1 MKKVK
6 DDFTTRSKLA
16 DIGRFYVND
25 FVKKV
30 AVGLPPGTSL
40 LDAGAG
46 ECVYKKYFT
55 HCNYKSVDLGIGEPN
70 WNYSHLDYV
79 APLHELPIE
88 DESFDAILCTQVL
101 EHLQKP
107 IESVKEMYRVLR
119 PGGHLFMTAPMAH
132 NEHQIPYDFFRY
144 TSFGLKHICT
154 EAGFREIR
162 VTPMGGMF
170 LRWAY
175 EFPRLLIIFPEKGMK
190 DGKVNLARILI
201 YSVKVTLLIIIRFL
215 QMIFIVLDRFD
226 KIKNDPFGW
235 KLIARK

>member
-30 AVGLPPGTSL
+30 AAGLPPGTSL

-46 ECVYKKYFT
+46 EGVYRKYFA

-79 APLHELPIE
+79 APLYELPIE

-119 PGGHLFMTAPMAH
+119 SGGHLFMTAPMAH
-132 NEHQIPYDFFRY
+132 NEHQIPYDYFRY
-144 TSFGLKHICT
+144 TSFGLKHICA
-154 EAGFREIR
+154 EAGFLEIK

-175 EFPRLLIIFPEKGMK
+175 EFPRLFIIFPETGIKQ
-190 DGKVNLARILI
+190 GKINLAGILI
-201 YSVKVTLLIIIRFL
+201 YPVKVALLAIVRFL
-215 QMIFIVLDRFD
+215 QMIFIALDRFD

>member
-1 MKKVK
+1 MKKLK

-30 AVGLPPGTSL
+30 AAGLPPGTSL

-70 WNYSHLDYV
+70 WNYSRLDYV

-88 DESFDAILCTQVL
+88 DGSFDAILCTQVL

-107 IESVKEMYRVLR
+107 LESVKEMYRVLR
-119 PGGHLFMTAPMAH
+119 PGGHLFMTAPMAQS
-132 NEHQIPYDFFRY
+132 EHQIPYDFFRY
-144 TSFGLKHICT
+144 TSFGLKHICA

-175 EFPRLLIIFPEKGMK
+175 EFPRLFIIFPETGGKR
-190 DGKVNLARILI
+190 GKVNLARILI

-226 KIKNDPFGW
+226 KIRNDPFGW

>member
-1 MKKVK
+1 MKRVK
-6 DDFTTRSKLA
+6 DDFTARSKLA

-25 FVKKV
+25 FVEKV
-30 AVGLPPGTSL
+30 AASLPPGTSL

-46 ECVYKKYFT
+46 ECVYKKYFA

-70 WNYSHLDYV
+70 WNYSRLDYV

-107 IESVKEMYRVLR
+107 TESVKEMYRVLR
-119 PGGHLFMTAPMAH
+119 SGGHLFVTAPMAH

-162 VTPMGGMF
+162 VTSMGGMF

-175 EFPRLLIIFPEKGMK
+175 EFPRLLIIFPETGMK
-190 DGKVNLARILI
+190 DGKINLAGILI
-201 YSVKVTLLIIIRFL
+201 YPMKVALLIIIRFF